1 MLKRNKTKVKR
12 KNLTEKCTASSFSL
26 PSSRVCAQKGKKAN
40 IQREAALEPLHPRH
54 TDILDIARQRGRVDV
69 EGLAASFDVTPQ
81 TIRKDLND
89 LCDRH
94 LLQRVHGGAVY
105 PSGVA
110 NFAYDSRRILAADSK
125 QLIGAAAA
133 KLIPDNSSII
143 LNIGTTTEQVAL
155 ALRRHQGIMAITNNI
170 NVANILRDAPSA
182 EVVIAGGVV
191 RHSDGGIMGEA
202 TVDFVKQFKVDF
214 AVIGASA
221 IDKDGSILDFD
232 FREVK
237 VSQAIIEHA
246 RQTILVADSLKFER
260 TAPVRIA
267 ELSMVDIFVT
277 DAPPPE
283 GIAAICARHD
293 VQLII
298 AEDMA
303 KADAA

>member
-1 MLKRNKTKVKR
+1 M
-12 KNLTEKCTASSFSL
+12 E
-26 PSSRVCAQKGKKAN
+26 
-40 IQREAALEPLHPRH
+40 ILE
-54 TDILDIARQRGRVDV
+54 IARQRGRVDV
-69 EGLAASFDVTPQ
+69 EGLSGFFDVTPQ

-89 LCDRH
+89 LCDRS
-94 LLQRVHGGAVY
+94 LLQRIHGGAVY
-105 PSGVA
+105 PSGVT
-110 NFAYDSRRILAADSK
+110 NFAYDARRTLAAESK
-125 QLIGAAAA
+125 QLIGATAAR
-133 KLIPDNSSII
+133 LIPDNSSII

-170 NVANILRDAPSA
+170 NVANILRDAPAA

-202 TVDFVKQFKVDF
+202 TVDFIKQFKVDF

-221 IDKDGSILDFD
+221 IDHDGVILDYD

-237 VSQAIIEHA
+237 VSQAIISHA
-246 RQTILVADSLKFER
+246 RQTILVADNTKFER

-277 DAPPPE
+277 DVPPPDE
-283 GIAAICARHD
+283 ITAICAAHN

-298 AEDMA
+298 AGPEQEA
-303 KADAA
+303 QAA